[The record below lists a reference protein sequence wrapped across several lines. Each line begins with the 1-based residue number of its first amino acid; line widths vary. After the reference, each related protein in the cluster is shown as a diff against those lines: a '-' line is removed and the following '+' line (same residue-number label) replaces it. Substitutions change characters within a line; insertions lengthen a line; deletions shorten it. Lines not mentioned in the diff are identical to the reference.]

1 MLNRRQ
7 LRVKVLQTLYAYHL
21 SENKVV
27 KTFEKKLLD
36 SIDDVFEMY
45 IWLLALLTEVSDYVL
60 VDADERANKYLP
72 TETDLNTNLKLNSN
86 KFILALKENPDFLN
100 EFKKY
105 KPNWS
110 FDPEIVKTI
119 FTELKKSPQY
129 EAYLIEEDVSMRAE
143 KDIIKFIFKKVIL
156 TTPSVEQAFE
166 EKFINWQV
174 DRPVLEAMVAKT
186 LSNFQTER
194 GADSKLA
201 QISPVWLEDRDFI
214 VNLLQKTIAFDDDYQ
229 KLISDKTKNWEA
241 ERIAI
246 IDILLMKLALTELI
260 HFPGIPVKVSM
271 NEYIEIAKEFSTPK
285 SNLFI
290 NGILDKILAELKSSN
305 KIRKSGRGL
314 IE

>member
-1 MLNRRQ
+1 M
-7 LRVKVLQTLYAYHL
+7 LQTLYAYHL

-27 KTFEKKLLD
+27 KSFEKRLLD
-36 SIDDVFEMY
+36 SVDDVYEMY

-60 VDADERANKYLP
+60 RDADERANKYLP
-72 TETDLNTNLKLNSN
+72 SETDLNSNLKLNTN
-86 KFILALKENPDFLN
+86 KFILALKENPAFKNDL
-100 EFKKY
+100 KKY
-105 KPNWS
+105 SASWS
-110 FDPEIVKTI
+110 FDPEIVKSI
-119 FTELKKSPQY
+119 FTELKSSSQY
-129 EAYLIEEDVSMRAE
+129 EAYLLSEDVSMRAE
-143 KDIIKFIFKKVIL
+143 KDIIKYIFKKIIL
-156 TTPSVEQAFE
+156 VVPSVEQAFE

-186 LSNFQTER
+186 LSNFQSEN
-194 GADSKLA
+194 GAENKLA
-201 QISPVWLEDRDFI
+201 QISPVWVEDRDFI
-214 VNLLQKTIAFDDDYQ
+214 VNLFQKTITFDEEYQ

-260 HFPGIPVKVSM
+260 HFSAIPVKVSM

-290 NGILDKILAELKSSN
+290 NGILDKSLAELKTSG

>member
-27 KTFEKKLLD
+27 KSFETKLLD

-45 IWLLALLTEVSDYVL
+45 IWLLTLLTEVSEYVL
-60 VDADERANKYLP
+60 VDAEERANKHLP
-72 TETDLNTNLKLNSN
+72 TETDLNTNLKLNTN
-86 KFILALKENPDFLN
+86 KFIVALKQNPEFLLN
-100 EFKKY
+100 VKKY
-105 KPNWS
+105 KASWS

-119 FTELKKSPQY
+119 YTELKSSSQY
-129 EAYLIEEDVSMRAE
+129 ADYLASEDESMRAE
-143 KDIIKFIFKKVIL
+143 KDIIKYIFKKVIL
-156 TTPSVEQAFE
+156 VIPSVEQAFE
-166 EKFINWQV
+166 ERFINWQV

-186 LSNFQTER
+186 FSNFQSEN
-194 GADSKLA
+194 GAENKLA

-214 VNLLQKTIAFDDDYQ
+214 VNLLQKTIAFDEEYQ

-246 IDILLMKLALTELI
+246 VDILLMKLALTELI
-260 HFPGIPVKVSM
+260 HFSAIPIKVSM

-290 NGILDKILAELKSSN
+290 NGILDKILAELKSAG

>member
-27 KTFEKKLLD
+27 KNFEKRLLD
-36 SIDDVFEMY
+36 SVDDVYEMY
-45 IWLLALLTEVSDYVL
+45 IWLLALLVEVSDYVL
-60 VDADERANKYLP
+60 IDADERANKYLP
-72 TETDLNTNLKLNSN
+72 SETDLNTNLKLNTN
-86 KFILALKENPDFLN
+86 KFIQALKGNP
-100 EFKKY
+100 EYIREEKKY

-119 FTELKKSPQY
+119 FSELKKSPQY
-129 EAYLIEEDVSMRAE
+129 EAYLASEDLSMRAE
-143 KDIIKFIFKKVIL
+143 KDIIKYIFKKVIL
-156 TTPSVEQAFE
+156 TTPSVELAFE

-174 DRPVLEAMVAKT
+174 DRPVLEAMLAKT
-186 LSNFQTER
+186 LSNFQSEN
-194 GADSKLA
+194 GAESKLA

-214 VNLLQKTIAFDDDYQ
+214 VTLFSKTIAFDDEYQ
-229 KLISDKTKNWEA
+229 KLISEKTKNWEA

-246 IDILLMKLALTELI
+246 IDILLMKLALTELLN
-260 HFPGIPVKVSM
+260 FPAIPVKVSM

-290 NGILDKILAELKSSN
+290 NGILDKVLAELKAAG

>member
-7 LRVKVLQTLYAYHL
+7 LRVKVLQILYSYHL

-27 KTFEKKLLD
+27 KVFEKKLLE
-36 SIDDVFEMY
+36 SIDDVYEMY
-45 IWLLALLTEVSDYVL
+45 IWLLALIIEVSDYVL
-60 VDADERANKYLP
+60 IDADERANKYLP
-72 TETDLNTNLKLNSN
+72 NEADLNSN
-86 KFILALKENPDFLN
+86 TKFNTNKFLVALKENPKFMDN
-100 EFKKY
+100 VKKY
-105 KPNWS
+105 KTSWA
-110 FDPEIVKTI
+110 FDPEVVKTI
-119 FTELKKSPQY
+119 FTELKASTQYDDYLKS
-129 EAYLIEEDVSMRAE
+129 EDRSMRAE
-143 KDIIKFIFKKVIL
+143 KEIIKYIFKKIIL
-156 TTPSVEQAFE
+156 VSPSVEQTFE

-186 LSNFQTER
+186 FSNFQSEI
-194 GADSKLA
+194 GADNQLA
-201 QISPVWLEDRDFI
+201 QISPVWVEDRDFI
-214 VNLLQKTIAFDDDYQ
+214 VNLFEKAIRFDTEYQ
-229 KLISDKTKNWEA
+229 ALISEKTKNWEA

-290 NGILDKILAELKSSN
+290 NGILDKILAELKASG

>member
-1 MLNRRQ
+1 M
-7 LRVKVLQTLYAYHL
+7 LQTLYAYHL

-27 KTFEKKLLD
+27 KSFEKRLLD
-36 SIDDVFEMY
+36 SVDDVYEMY

-60 VDADERANKYLP
+60 RDADERANKYLP
-72 TETDLNTNLKLNSN
+72 SETDLNSNLKLNTN
-86 KFILALKENPDFLN
+86 KFILALKENPAFKNDL
-100 EFKKY
+100 KKY
-105 KPNWS
+105 SASWS
-110 FDPEIVKTI
+110 FDPEIVKSI
-119 FTELKKSPQY
+119 FTELKSSSQY
-129 EAYLIEEDVSMRAE
+129 EAYLLSEDVSMRAE
-143 KDIIKFIFKKVIL
+143 KDIIKYIFKKIIL
-156 TTPSVEQAFE
+156 VVPSVEQAFE

-186 LSNFQTER
+186 LSNFQSEN
-194 GADSKLA
+194 GAENKLA
-201 QISPVWLEDRDFI
+201 QISPVWVEDRDFI
-214 VNLLQKTIAFDDDYQ
+214 VNLFQKTVTFDEDYQ

-260 HFPGIPVKVSM
+260 HFSAIPVKVSM

-290 NGILDKILAELKSSN
+290 NGILDKILAELKTSG

>member
-27 KTFEKKLLD
+27 KSFEKKLLD
-36 SIDDVFEMY
+36 SIDDVYEMY
-45 IWLLALLTEVSDYVL
+45 IWLLALLTEVSEYVL
-60 VDADERANKYLP
+60 IDAEERANKYLP
-72 TETDLNTNLKLNSN
+72 TETDLNTNLKLNTN
-86 KFILALKENPDFLN
+86 KFIIALKENPEFLLN
-100 EFKKY
+100 LKKY
-105 KPNWS
+105 KPSWS

-119 FTELKKSPQY
+119 FTELKSSSQY
-129 EAYLIEEDVSMRAE
+129 SDYLSSEDVSMRAE
-143 KDIIKFIFKKVIL
+143 KDIIKYIFKKVIL
-156 TTPSVEQAFE
+156 VIPSVEQAFE

-186 LSNFQTER
+186 FSNFQSEN
-194 GADSKLA
+194 GVENKLA
-201 QISPVWLEDRDFI
+201 QISPVWVEDRDFI
-214 VNLLQKTIAFDDDYQ
+214 VNLLQKTIAFEEEYQ

-246 IDILLMKLALTELI
+246 VDILLMKLALTELV
-260 HFPGIPVKVSM
+260 HFPAIPVKVSM

-290 NGILDKILAELKSSN
+290 NGILDKILAELKTAG
-305 KIRKSGRGL
+305 KVRKSGRGL

>member
-1 MLNRRQ
+1 M
-7 LRVKVLQTLYAYHL
+7 LQTLYAYHL

-27 KTFEKKLLD
+27 KSFEKRLLD
-36 SIDDVFEMY
+36 SVDDVYEMY

-60 VDADERANKYLP
+60 RDADERANKYLP
-72 TETDLNTNLKLNSN
+72 SETDLNSNLKLNTN
-86 KFILALKENPDFLN
+86 KFILALKENPAFKNDL
-100 EFKKY
+100 KKY
-105 KPNWS
+105 SASWS
-110 FDPEIVKTI
+110 FDPEIVKSI
-119 FTELKKSPQY
+119 FTELKSSSQY
-129 EAYLIEEDVSMRAE
+129 EAYLLSEDVSMRAE
-143 KDIIKFIFKKVIL
+143 KDIIKYIFKKIIL
-156 TTPSVEQAFE
+156 VVPSVEQAFE

-186 LSNFQTER
+186 LSNFQSEN
-194 GADSKLA
+194 GAENKLA
-201 QISPVWLEDRDFI
+201 QISPVWVEDRDFI
-214 VNLLQKTIAFDDDYQ
+214 VNLFQKTITFDEEYQ

-260 HFPGIPVKVSM
+260 HFSAIPVKVSM

-290 NGILDKILAELKSSN
+290 NGILDKILAELKSAG

>member
-27 KTFEKKLLD
+27 KSFEKKLLD

-45 IWLLALLTEVSDYVL
+45 IWLLALLIEVSDYVL

-72 TETDLNTNLKLNSN
+72 TETDLNSNLKLNTN
-86 KFILALKENPDFLN
+86 KFITALKENPEFLIN
-100 EFKKY
+100 LKKY
-105 KPNWS
+105 NPSWN

-119 FTELKKSPQY
+119 FTELKSSQQY
-129 EAYLIEEDVSMRAE
+129 ADYLVAEDVSMRAE
-143 KDIIKFIFKKVIL
+143 KDIIKYIFKKVIL
-156 TTPSVEQAFE
+156 VVPSVEQAFE

-186 LSNFQTER
+186 FSNFQSEQ
-194 GADSKLA
+194 GKDNKLA
-201 QISPVWLEDRDFI
+201 QISPEWTEDREFI
-214 VNLLQKTIAFDDDYQ
+214 VTLLNKTIAFDEEYQ

-246 IDILLMKLALTELI
+246 VDILLMKLALSELI
-260 HFPGIPVKVSM
+260 HFPAIPIKVSM

-290 NGILDKILAELKSSN
+290 NGILDKILAELKAAG
-305 KIRKSGRGL
+305 KIRKTGRGL

>member
-1 MLNRRQ
+1 M
-7 LRVKVLQTLYAYHL
+7 LQTLYAYHL

-27 KTFEKKLLD
+27 KSFETKLLD

-45 IWLLALLTEVSDYVL
+45 IWLLTLLTEVSEYVL
-60 VDADERANKYLP
+60 VDAEERANKHLP
-72 TETDLNTNLKLNSN
+72 TETDLNTNLKLNTN
-86 KFILALKENPDFLN
+86 KFIVALKQNPEFLLN
-100 EFKKY
+100 VKKY
-105 KPNWS
+105 KASWS

-119 FTELKKSPQY
+119 YTELKSSSQY
-129 EAYLIEEDVSMRAE
+129 ADYLASEDESMRAE
-143 KDIIKFIFKKVIL
+143 KDIIKYIFKKVIL
-156 TTPSVEQAFE
+156 VIPSVEQAFE
-166 EKFINWQV
+166 ERFINWQV

-186 LSNFQTER
+186 FSNFQSEN
-194 GADSKLA
+194 GAENKLA

-214 VNLLQKTIAFDDDYQ
+214 VNLLQKTIAFDEEYQ

-246 IDILLMKLALTELI
+246 VDILLMKLALTELI
-260 HFPGIPVKVSM
+260 HFSAIPIKVSM

-290 NGILDKILAELKSSN
+290 NGILDKILAELKSAG

>member
-27 KTFEKKLLD
+27 KSFEKKLLD

-60 VDADERANKYLP
+60 VDAEERANKYLP
-72 TETDLNTNLKLNSN
+72 TETDLNSNLKLNKN
-86 KFILALKENPDFLN
+86 KFITALKENP
-100 EFKKY
+100 EFVIHLKKY
-105 KPNWS
+105 NPSWN

-119 FTELKKSPQY
+119 FTELKSSQQY
-129 EAYLIEEDVSMRAE
+129 ADYLVAEDVSMRAE
-143 KDIIKFIFKKVIL
+143 KDIIKYIFKKVIL
-156 TTPSVEQAFE
+156 VVPSVEQAFE

-186 LSNFQTER
+186 FSNFQSEQ
-194 GADSKLA
+194 GKDNKLA
-201 QISPVWLEDRDFI
+201 QISPEWTEDREFI
-214 VNLLQKTIAFDDDYQ
+214 VTLLNKTIAFDEEYQ

-246 IDILLMKLALTELI
+246 VDILLMKLALSELI
-260 HFPGIPVKVSM
+260 HFPAIPIKVSM

-290 NGILDKILAELKSSN
+290 NGILDKILAELKAAG
-305 KIRKSGRGL
+305 KIRKTGRGL

>member
-27 KTFEKKLLD
+27 KSFEKKLLE
-36 SIDDVFEMY
+36 SVDDVYEMY
-45 IWLLALLTEVSDYVL
+45 IWLLSLLTEVSDFVL
-60 VDADERANKYLP
+60 RDADERANKYLP
-72 TETDLNTNLKLNSN
+72 DENDLNTNLRLNSN
-86 KFILALKENPDFLN
+86 KFIKAIKENAAFISDV
-100 EFKKY
+100 KKY
-105 KPNWS
+105 SPSWS
-110 FDPEIVKTI
+110 FDPEIVKSI
-119 FTELKKSPQY
+119 YTELKGSEQY
-129 EAYLIEEDVSMRAE
+129 AAYLASDDLSMRAE
-143 KDIIKFIFKKVIL
+143 KDIIKFIFKKIIL
-156 TTPSVEQAFE
+156 VVPTVEQSFE

-186 LSNFQTER
+186 FSNFQSENPLENN
-194 GADSKLA
+194 LA
-201 QISPVWLEDRDFI
+201 QISPVWVEDKEFI
-214 VNLLQKTIAFDDDYQ
+214 VTLFQKTIQFDEEYQ

-290 NGILDKILAELKSSN
+290 NGILDKILAELKSAG

>member
-7 LRVKVLQTLYAYHL
+7 LRVKVLQILYSYHL

-27 KTFEKKLLD
+27 KVFEKKLLE
-36 SIDDVFEMY
+36 SIDDVYEMY
-45 IWLLALLTEVSDYVL
+45 IWLLALIIEVSDYVL
-60 VDADERANKYLP
+60 VDAEERANKYLP
-72 TETDLNTNLKLNSN
+72 NEADLNSN
-86 KFILALKENPDFLN
+86 TKFHANKFLVALKENPKFIDN
-100 EFKKY
+100 VKKY
-105 KPNWS
+105 KTSWN
-110 FDPEIVKTI
+110 FDPEVVKTI
-119 FTELKKSPQY
+119 FTELKASTQY
-129 EAYLIEEDVSMRAE
+129 EDYLKSEDPSMRAE
-143 KDIIKFIFKKVIL
+143 KEIIKYIFKKIIL
-156 TTPSVEQAFE
+156 VSPSVEQTFE

-186 LSNFQTER
+186 FSNFQSEI
-194 GADSKLA
+194 GAENQLA
-201 QISPVWLEDRDFI
+201 QISPVWVEDRDFI
-214 VNLLQKTIAFDDDYQ
+214 VNLFEKAIRFDTEYQ
-229 KLISDKTKNWEA
+229 ALISEKTKNWEA
-241 ERIAI
+241 DRIAI

-290 NGILDKILAELKSSN
+290 NGILDKILAELKASG

>member
-27 KTFEKKLLD
+27 KSFEKKLLD

-60 VDADERANKYLP
+60 VDAEERANKYLP
-72 TETDLNTNLKLNSN
+72 TETDLNSNLKLNKN
-86 KFILALKENPDFLN
+86 KFITALKENP
-100 EFKKY
+100 EFVINLKKY
-105 KPNWS
+105 SPSWN

-119 FTELKKSPQY
+119 FTELKSSQQY
-129 EAYLIEEDVSMRAE
+129 ADYLVAEDVSMRAE
-143 KDIIKFIFKKVIL
+143 KDIIKYIFKKVIL
-156 TTPSVEQAFE
+156 VVPSVEQAFE

-186 LSNFQTER
+186 FSNFQSEQ
-194 GADSKLA
+194 GKDNKLA
-201 QISPVWLEDRDFI
+201 QISPEWTEDREFI
-214 VNLLQKTIAFDDDYQ
+214 VTLLNKTIAFDEEYQ

-246 IDILLMKLALTELI
+246 VDILLMKLALSELI
-260 HFPGIPVKVSM
+260 HFPAIPIKVSM

-290 NGILDKILAELKSSN
+290 NGILDKILAELKAAG
-305 KIRKSGRGL
+305 KIRKTGRGL

>member
-21 SENKVV
+21 SENKVA
-27 KTFEKKLLD
+27 KSFEKKLLD

-60 VDADERANKYLP
+60 VDAEERANKYLP
-72 TETDLNTNLKLNSN
+72 TETDLNSNLKLNKN
-86 KFILALKENPDFLN
+86 KFITALKENP
-100 EFKKY
+100 EFVINLKKY
-105 KPNWS
+105 NPSWN

-119 FTELKKSPQY
+119 FTELKSSQQY
-129 EAYLIEEDVSMRAE
+129 ADYLVAEDVSMRAE
-143 KDIIKFIFKKVIL
+143 KDIIKYIFKKVIL
-156 TTPSVEQAFE
+156 VVPSVEQAFE

-186 LSNFQTER
+186 FSNFQSEQ
-194 GADSKLA
+194 GKDNKLA
-201 QISPVWLEDRDFI
+201 QISPEWTEDREFI
-214 VNLLQKTIAFDDDYQ
+214 VTLLNKTIAFDEEYQ

-246 IDILLMKLALTELI
+246 VDILLMKLALSELI
-260 HFPGIPVKVSM
+260 HFPAIPIKVSM
-271 NEYIEIAKEFSTPK
+271 NEYIEMAKEFSTPK

-290 NGILDKILAELKSSN
+290 NGILDKILAELKAAG
-305 KIRKSGRGL
+305 KIRKTGRGL

>member
-27 KTFEKKLLD
+27 KSFEKKLLD
-36 SIDDVFEMY
+36 SVDDVYEMY
-45 IWLLALLTEVSDYVL
+45 IWLLTLLTEVSDYVL
-60 VDADERANKYLP
+60 RDADERANKYLP
-72 TETDLNTNLKLNSN
+72 SETDLNSNLKLNTN
-86 KFILALKENPDFLN
+86 KFILALKENPGFKNDS
-100 EFKKY
+100 KKY
-105 KPNWS
+105 SASWS
-110 FDPEIVKTI
+110 FDPEIVKSI
-119 FTELKKSPQY
+119 FTELKSSPQY
-129 EAYLIEEDVSMRAE
+129 EAYLVSDDVSMRAE
-143 KDIIKFIFKKVIL
+143 KDIIKYIFKKIIL
-156 TTPSVEQAFE
+156 VVPSVEQAFE

-186 LSNFQTER
+186 LSNFQSEN
-194 GADSKLA
+194 GAENKLA
-201 QISPVWLEDRDFI
+201 QISPVWVEDRDFI
-214 VNLLQKTIAFDDDYQ
+214 VNLFQKTVMFDDEYQ

-260 HFPGIPVKVSM
+260 HFSGIPVKVSM

-290 NGILDKILAELKSSN
+290 NGILDKILAELKTSG

>member
-1 MLNRRQ
+1 M
-7 LRVKVLQTLYAYHL
+7 LQTLYAYHL

-27 KTFEKKLLD
+27 KSFEKRLLD
-36 SIDDVFEMY
+36 SVDDVYEMY

-60 VDADERANKYLP
+60 RDADERANKYLP
-72 TETDLNTNLKLNSN
+72 SETDLNSNLKLNTN
-86 KFILALKENPDFLN
+86 KFILALKENPAFKNDL
-100 EFKKY
+100 KKY
-105 KPNWS
+105 SASWS
-110 FDPEIVKTI
+110 FDPEIVKSI
-119 FTELKKSPQY
+119 FTELKSSSQY
-129 EAYLIEEDVSMRAE
+129 EAYLLSEDVSMRAE
-143 KDIIKFIFKKVIL
+143 KDIIKYIFKKIIL
-156 TTPSVEQAFE
+156 VVPSVEQAFE

-186 LSNFQTER
+186 LSNFQSEN
-194 GADSKLA
+194 GAENKLA
-201 QISPVWLEDRDFI
+201 QISPVWVEDRDFI
-214 VNLLQKTIAFDDDYQ
+214 VNLFQKTITFDEEYQ

-260 HFPGIPVKVSM
+260 HFSAIPVKVSM

-290 NGILDKILAELKSSN
+290 NGILDKILAELKTSG

>member
-27 KTFEKKLLD
+27 KSFEKKLLD

-45 IWLLALLTEVSDYVL
+45 IWLLSLLTEVSDYVL
-60 VDADERANKYLP
+60 IDADERANKYLP
-72 TETDLNTNLKLNSN
+72 NETDLNTNLKLNTN
-86 KFILALKENPDFLN
+86 KFIVALRANPEFLIN
-100 EFKKY
+100 LKKY
-105 KPNWS
+105 NPSWN

-119 FTELKKSPQY
+119 FSELKASTQY
-129 EAYLIEEDVSMRAE
+129 ADYLALEDVSIRAE
-143 KDIIKFIFKKVIL
+143 KDIIKYIFKKVIL
-156 TTPSVEQAFE
+156 VIPSVEQAFE

-186 LSNFQTER
+186 FSNFQSENGTEN
-194 GADSKLA
+194 KLA
-201 QISPVWLEDRDFI
+201 QISPVWVEDRDFI
-214 VNLLQKTIAFDDDYQ
+214 VTLLHKSIAFDEEYQ
-229 KLISDKTKNWEA
+229 KLISDKTQNWEA
-241 ERIAI
+241 DRIAI
-246 IDILLMKLALTELI
+246 IDILLMKLALAELI
-260 HFPGIPVKVSM
+260 HFPGIPIKVSM

-290 NGILDKILAELKSSN
+290 NGILDKILAELKSAG

>member
-27 KTFEKKLLD
+27 KSFETKLLD

-45 IWLLALLTEVSDYVL
+45 IWLLTLLTEVSEYVL
-60 VDADERANKYLP
+60 VDAEERANKHLP
-72 TETDLNTNLKLNSN
+72 TETDLNTNLKLNTN
-86 KFILALKENPDFLN
+86 KFIVALKQNPEFLLN
-100 EFKKY
+100 VKKY
-105 KPNWS
+105 KASWS

-119 FTELKKSPQY
+119 YTELKSSSQY
-129 EAYLIEEDVSMRAE
+129 ADYLALEDESMRAE
-143 KDIIKFIFKKVIL
+143 KDIIKYIFKKVIL
-156 TTPSVEQAFE
+156 VIPSVEQAFE
-166 EKFINWQV
+166 ERFINWQV

-186 LSNFQTER
+186 FSNFQSEN
-194 GADSKLA
+194 GAENKLA

-214 VNLLQKTIAFDDDYQ
+214 VNLLQKTIAFDEEYQ

-246 IDILLMKLALTELI
+246 VDILLMKLALTELI
-260 HFPGIPVKVSM
+260 HFSAIPIKVSM

-290 NGILDKILAELKSSN
+290 NGILDKILAELKSAG